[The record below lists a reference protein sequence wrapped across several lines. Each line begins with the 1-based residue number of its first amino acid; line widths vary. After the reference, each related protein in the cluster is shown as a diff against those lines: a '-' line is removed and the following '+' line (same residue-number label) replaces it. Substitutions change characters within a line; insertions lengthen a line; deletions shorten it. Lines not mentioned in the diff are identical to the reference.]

1 MIHLVDPAAGR
12 RVEDLVRFCLDE
24 HHGGRRLFLNMVTSL
39 DGATAAGGESAPLS
53 DPDDKALFMA
63 LRAASDLVLVGA
75 GTARVENY
83 GPIRLSPSAQAAR
96 TERGL
101 PALPR
106 LAIVSRSLDLDPAA
120 RFFTEGENRPILVTG
135 SRATAD
141 HLPEAEVVVAGNERA
156 EPARMLELL
165 AERGYETVLCEGG
178 PSLNSELAAADLIDE
193 IDLSFTPHLVGGAS
207 SRLLPNAPLLEL
219 PFRLER
225 LMTGDRMLFAR
236 YLRV

>member
-1 MIHLVDPAAGR
+1 M
-12 RVEDLVRFCLDE
+12 EDLVRFCLDQ
-24 HHGGRRLFLNMVTSL
+24 HYGGRRLMLNMVTSL

-53 DPDDKALFMA
+53 DPDDKALFFA

-75 GTARVENY
+75 GTARAEDY
-83 GPIRLSPSAQAAR
+83 GPVRLPESAQAAR

-106 LAIVSRSLDLDPAA
+106 LAVVSRSLDLDPKSRLFAGGA
-120 RFFTEGENRPILVTG
+120 DAPILVTG
-135 SRATAD
+135 TRATAD
-141 HLPEAEVVVAGNERA
+141 HLPHAEVVVAGEERA
-156 EPARMLELL
+156 EPARMLEVL

-178 PSLNSELAAADLIDE
+178 PSLNSELAAGDLIDE
-193 IDLSFTPHLVGGAS
+193 IDLALTPLLMGGTS
-207 SRLLPNAPLLEL
+207 PRLLPTAPLLER

-225 LMTGDRMLFAR
+225 LMTGERMLFAR